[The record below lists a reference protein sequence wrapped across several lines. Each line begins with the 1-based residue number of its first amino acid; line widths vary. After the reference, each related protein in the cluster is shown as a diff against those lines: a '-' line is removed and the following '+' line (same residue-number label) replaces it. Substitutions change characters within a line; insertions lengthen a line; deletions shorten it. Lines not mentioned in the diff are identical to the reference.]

1 MNKSKIED
9 QIIRLVMGDLTAKE
23 NAEIQAIIESDP
35 EVNQQYQSYRELVRS
50 IQHTKFHRTPD
61 HAVSRFNSW
70 LQSQTTGQEI
80 LPVRKIFW
88 WKYAAAASIILL
100 VGLTGLSQWL
110 KSRSATRQFEHQ
122 KEFMIQLVSTENTT
136 SRIKGINQSYNM
148 KTLDADVRDVLLRVL
163 ETDPSTNVRLAALE
177 ALSQALDDEV
187 VKSTLIRI
195 LESDTEPIVQIS
207 IISTLVKIKDSSVKG
222 TLQELLERDQVP
234 DDVKEEA
241 FLGITRL

>member
-1 MNKSKIED
+1 MNKSTIED
-9 QIIRLVMGDLTAKE
+9 QIIRLVMGDLTAE
-23 NAEIQAIIESDP
+23 EHAEMRALMEEDP
-35 EVNQQYQSYRELVRS
+35 EVYQQYQSYRELVRN
-50 IQHTKFHRTPD
+50 IQHAEFHQTPD
-61 HAVSRFNSW
+61 HTVARFNSW
-70 LQSQTTGQEI
+70 LQSQTTAQEV

-88 WKYAAAASIILL
+88 WKYAVAASIILL
-100 VGLTGLSQWL
+100 VGWTGVAQWL
-110 KSRSATRQFEHQ
+110 KNRSAIRQFEHQ

-163 ETDPSTNVRLAALE
+163 DTDPSTNVRLAALD
-177 ALSQALDDEV
+177 ALSGALDDEV

-207 IISTLVKIKDSSVKG
+207 IISTLVKIKDSSLKG
-222 TLQELLERDQVP
+222 TLQELLDRDQVP